1 MTSRGLDAIAARDP
15 EASDVFVAALVFPGS
30 QLLVVSAPYPTPA
43 ALDTLLAQ
51 RQYRDVYSTLQ
62 QPSIKA
68 GKIFVQDLG
77 CDGLHGE
84 DGADV
89 DVLYEQGTTQ
99 TMFDGNWKTKR
110 LSGRIACPVTS
121 VCSGSP
127 SRLQVLASQRVRFVA
142 RPV

>member
-110 LSGRIACPVTS
+110 LSEAAYRQEPDAADLRYAHMLTVLLAAA
-121 VCSGSP
+121 GSP
-127 SRLQVLASQRVRFVA
+127 AQ
-142 RPV
+142 